1 MTMLKRPEG
10 DLYYDVCDIVPPW
23 VGSKQTILFL
33 NGLAIDSDIWITWL
47 PELADRYR
55 IVRMD
60 LRGFGQSFVPARG
73 APWSIELI
81 VRDVLD
87 VMKAVGVE
95 RVHFVGESTGGTVG
109 IHLAAHHAERLASVT
124 TVSAAHR
131 GGAIQRS
138 GALRDDVERLG
149 MERWS
154 EDLMA
159 SRFHPGAVPQP
170 MWRWFHDVQR
180 SSAPHACADLVDM
193 LVGIDLTAA
202 LPAIR
207 VPMLILAP
215 DDSPFVAVE
224 QQLER
229 LRAVPGSELQVIAG
243 ARHGLAHSHGPQCAR
258 ALRDF
263 LGRRAES
270 PAKSARS

>member
-1 MTMLKRPEG
+1 MLKRPQG

-23 VGSKQTILFL
+23 ATPKETILFL
-33 NGLAIDSDIWITWL
+33 NGLAIDSGIWVTWL
-47 PELADRYR
+47 PELADRFR
-55 IVRMD
+55 LVRAD
-60 LRGFGQSFVPARG
+60 LRGFGRSFVPAKG

-81 VRDVLD
+81 VGDVLD
-87 VMKAVGVE
+87 VMHAVGIE

-109 IHLAAHHAERLASVT
+109 IHMAAHHAEKLASIT

-149 MERWS
+149 MEKWS
-154 EDLMA
+154 ETLMPL
-159 SRFHPGAVPQP
+159 RFHPGGLSEP
-170 MWRWFHDVQR
+170 MQRWFHNVQR
-180 SSAPHACADLVDM
+180 GSAPHACAELVDM
-193 LVGIDLTAA
+193 LVGADLTAA
-202 LPAIR
+202 LPTIR

-215 DDSPFVAVE
+215 DDSPFVTVE
-224 QQLER
+224 QQVER
-229 LRAVPGSELQVIAG
+229 LRAVPGSELHVIAG

-263 LGRRAES
+263 LKRRV
-270 PAKSARS
+270 SA

>member
-1 MTMLKRPEG
+1 MTMLKRPDG

-23 VGSKQTILFL
+23 VTPKETILFL

-55 IVRMD
+55 IVRVD
-60 LRGFGQSFVPARG
+60 LRGFGRSFVPAKG

-81 VRDVLD
+81 VGDVLD

-109 IHLAAHHAERLASVT
+109 IHMSAHHAEALASVT

-131 GGAIQRS
+131 GGAIRRS
-138 GALRDDVERLG
+138 KALRDDVERLG
-149 MERWS
+149 MEKWS
-154 EDLMA
+154 ETLMPL
-159 SRFHPGAVPQP
+159 RFHPGRVSKLMA
-170 MWRWFHDVQR
+170 RWFHDVQR
-180 SSAPHACADLVDM
+180 KSAPHACADLVDM
-193 LVGIDLTAA
+193 LVGADLTAA
-202 LPAIR
+202 LPTIR

-215 DDSPFVAVE
+215 DDSPFVTVE
-224 QQLER
+224 QQVER

-243 ARHGLAHSHGPQCAR
+243 ARHGLASSHGPQCAR
-258 ALRDF
+258 ILRDF
-263 LGRRAES
+263 LSRRVK
-270 PAKSARS
+270 P